1 MDQDK
6 IISGSADG
14 TIKIWEKSEG
24 KLLNIL
30 SGHTSSVKCLNYHQS
45 YRILVSG
52 IFINLNIR
60 IQR

>member
-24 KLLNIL
+24 KLLNTL
-30 SGHTSSVKCLNYHQS
+30 SGHTSGVKCLTYH
-45 YRILVSG
+45 
-52 IFINLNIR
+52 
-60 IQR
+60 